1 MAGVQK
7 LAGASTMFLA
17 ASIAV
22 GLVLGTDDPYVGEGA
37 RVRHNVAAWRIF
49 LLLAE
54 LSCSQSLRLSFA
66 IFSWWRQVP
75 CLWR

>member
-7 LAGASTMFLA
+7 LAGASAMFLA

-37 RVRHNVAAWRIF
+37 RVRHNVAAWMIF
-49 LLLAE
+49 FVVGGVELLTK
-54 LSCSQSLRLSFA
+54 FA
-66 IFSWWRQVP
+66 VIDCNF
-75 CLWR
+75 